1 MPALLPSSEIAGLL
15 ADLSSPIDPEVALS
29 ESFSDDDDGLEDLLS
44 PYPSSPDEASS
55 HVASASRGPRP
66 LAESAG
72 LSAGAGPSDAGAS
85 IELVHEELRALRAD
99 NSTLKRK
106 LKLLQANEQAELRT
120 YRASVEAAQS
130 RTRDEVRSLREALV
144 RLQAEMPALRQ
155 KLAHTKSSFAA
166 LRISSEEYRKII
178 STPEEQTSVVEYVQA
193 RVHEVLTQAEAPIEQ
208 LRSAH
213 TAAAVAQTGIA
224 AQLSS
229 EGAHRAAAESQV
241 RQLKAELVQLRD
253 ELDATR
259 LKLSEERMAAVHKSG
274 RGGGTE
280 TESLLEAHDK
290 VAVAEARLEEVRA
303 DAKRAAEA
311 ADHLARDSAARE
323 QMLGLD
329 KSYLSTQLEAERQ
342 KLVLAEAE
350 LSRREG
356 RMAELKAEKDAM

>member
-1 MPALLPSSEIAGLL
+1 MPALLPDSEIAGLL

-29 ESFSDDDDGLEDLLS
+29 ESFSDDDDGFEDLLS
-44 PYPSSPDEASS
+44 PYLTSPDEASTGAAG
-55 HVASASRGPRP
+55 ASGGPRP
-66 LAESAG
+66 LAEGAG
-72 LSAGAGPSDAGAS
+72 PSAGAGPSDVGAS
-85 IELVHEELRALRAD
+85 IDFVHEELRTLRAD
-99 NSTLKRK
+99 NSALKRK

-130 RTRDEVRSLREALV
+130 RTRDEVRLLREALV
-144 RLQAEMPALRQ
+144 RIQAEVPTLRQ

-166 LRISSEEYRKII
+166 LRISSEQYRKII
-178 STPEEQTSVVEYVQA
+178 SMPEEQTSVVEYVQA
-193 RVHEVLTQAEAPIEQ
+193 RMHEMLTQTAAPIEE

-241 RQLKAELVQLRD
+241 RQLKAEMVRLRD

-259 LKLSEERMAAVHKSG
+259 LKLSEERMAAMHKGG
-274 RGGGTE
+274 RAEPTE
-280 TESLLEAHDK
+280 TEALLEAHDK

-311 ADHLARDSAARE
+311 ADHVARDSAARE

-342 KLVLAEAE
+342 KLVAAEAE
-350 LSRREG
+350 LARREG

>member
-1 MPALLPSSEIAGLL
+1 MPALLPDSEIAGLL
-15 ADLSSPIDPEVALS
+15 ADLSSPIDAEVALS

-44 PYPSSPDEASS
+44 PYLTSPDEGSTGTAG
-55 HVASASRGPRP
+55 AWPGPRP
-66 LAESAG
+66 SAEGAS
-72 LSAGAGPSDAGAS
+72 LSAGAGPSDGAS

-120 YRASVEAAQS
+120 YRVSVEAAQS
-130 RTRDEVRSLREALV
+130 RTRDKVRSLREALV
-144 RLQAEMPALRQ
+144 RIQAEVPALRE

-166 LRISSEEYRKII
+166 LRISSEHYRKII

-193 RVHEVLTQAEAPIEQ
+193 RVHEVLTQTEAPIEE

-213 TAAAVAQTGIA
+213 TAAAVAQTGIV

-241 RQLKAELVQLRD
+241 RQLKAEMVRLRD

-259 LKLSEERMAAVHKSG
+259 LKLSEELLAAAHKAG
-274 RGGGTE
+274 RAEPTE
-280 TESLLEAHDK
+280 TQSLLEAHDK
-290 VAVAEARLEEVRA
+290 VAVAEARLEEVRS

-329 KSYLSTQLEAERQ
+329 KAYLSTQLESERQ
-342 KLVLAEAE
+342 KLVMAEAE
-350 LSRREG
+350 LTRCQG